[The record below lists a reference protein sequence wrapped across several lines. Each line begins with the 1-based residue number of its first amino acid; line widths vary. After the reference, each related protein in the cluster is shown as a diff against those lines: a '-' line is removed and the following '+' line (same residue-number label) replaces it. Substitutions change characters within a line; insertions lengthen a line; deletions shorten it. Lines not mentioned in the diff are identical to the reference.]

1 MTRSKRLDM
10 EPPARV
16 GTAVRLD
23 DEGYLH
29 TGRSQ
34 RQPDRIVVACGR
46 TEGER

>member
-1 MTRSKRLDM
+1 MTQSKRLDM

-16 GTAVRLD
+16 GTEVHLD

-34 RQPDRIVVACGR
+34 RQPDRIVVDCGP
-46 TEGER
+46 TEGKR